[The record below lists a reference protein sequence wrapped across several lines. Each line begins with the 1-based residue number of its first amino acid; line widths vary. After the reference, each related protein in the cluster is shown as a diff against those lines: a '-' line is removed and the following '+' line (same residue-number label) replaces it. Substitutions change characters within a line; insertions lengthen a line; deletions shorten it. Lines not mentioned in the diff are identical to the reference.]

1 MKPVAV
7 AITAVA
13 TVPLFRLSWSVLHT
27 LGVCAGLGVL
37 VSPDRIW
44 RARDRSVR
52 FRAPRWDARTLRAES
67 APPPNPAGYTPLA
80 LFVRASRL
88 RHPVFIP
95 TSFTFPSRSLSTE
108 QVHAQGR
115 GASQRNRVPQQ
126 PSHPVSPVPVSTR
139 GVGFARVRRAASLG
153 PDWGWHLCVEDRTA
167 RSRLRTLRRPHDGTM
182 KGSSVRARAARRFRR
197 RGRPGR
203 RRECAQDGPLGAE
216 EEEGREGSDRE

>member
-1 MKPVAV
+1 MPDLASMKPVAV

-13 TVPLFRLSWSVLHT
+13 TVPLFRLKWSVLHT

-126 PSHPVSPVPVSTR
+126 PAT
-139 GVGFARVRRAASLG
+139 
-153 PDWGWHLCVEDRTA
+153 
-167 RSRLRTLRRPHDGTM
+167 RSRPCRSRPV
-182 KGSSVRARAARRFRR
+182 GSRS
-197 RGRPGR
+197 
-203 RRECAQDGPLGAE
+203 RECAGQLRSGRTGAGTCASKIGLHAHDY
-216 EEEGREGSDRE
+216 GRYGGHMTAP